1 MHEDDD
7 AVSALPV
14 EELRRRVYAQGAD
27 EADERWIRAAA
38 RAQRDQRHE
47 EDREAERP
55 VEHALGAR
63 HAAAEARE

>member
-27 EADERWIRAAA
+27 ETDERWIRTPAVSSTLT
-38 RAQRDQRHE
+38 RQPTLNGTSSSRSFTL
-47 EDREAERP
+47 P
-55 VEHALGAR
+55 S
-63 HAAAEARE
+63 

>member
-27 EADERWIRAAA
+27 ETDERWR
-38 RAQRDQRHE
+38 
-47 EDREAERP
+47 
-55 VEHALGAR
+55 
-63 HAAAEARE
+63 

>member
-27 EADERWIRAAA
+27 ETDEPTNHLDVEGIAWLAGHLRRRWAPNSGGLIVVT
-38 RAQRDQRHE
+38 H
-47 EDREAERP
+47 DRW
-55 VEHALGAR
+55 
-63 HAAAEARE
+63 